1 MHIHA
6 QRVVQRTALLH
17 HKESRLH
24 SKTGIKIILDV
35 HFPFIL
41 SLHSV
46 TEPSEK
52 AKKIT
57 RFFTALTAE
66 SRRRLLPELK

>member
-17 HKESRLH
+17 HEESRLH
-24 SKTGIKIILDV
+24 SKTRMKIILDV

-41 SLHSV
+41 SVHSV

-52 AKKIT
+52 AKKDYKI
-57 RFFTALTAE
+57 FHSANG
-66 SRRRLLPELK
+66 